1 MNTKIPDSEFR
12 QWIVEDVERGD
23 DVSLEVTIGL
33 YEHYDCVGQFRF
45 QYNRTEDRVGTMYIP
60 GRWGSSFD
68 DKDADRDNRA
78 AFEAAQAVAEET
90 GTRAEMYVQ
99 SQEYL
104 DTVSRESLSDL
115 IGEVGEERA
124 RELLEEEI
132 EGEGIG
138 D

>member
-1 MNTKIPDSEFR
+1 MGSETPNSEFR
-12 QWIVEDVERGD
+12 QWEVEEIERGSNVD
-23 DVSLEVTIGL
+23 ASIEITLGL
-33 YEHYDCVGQFRF
+33 YEHYDRLGRFRF
-45 QYNRTEDRVGTMYIP
+45 QYNRSEDGVGTIYIP

-68 DKDADRDNRA
+68 DKDATRDNRA

-90 GTRAEMYVQ
+90 GTRAEIYVK

-104 DTVSRESLSDL
+104 DTVSRESLSEL

-124 RELLEEEI
+124 RELLEEET
-132 EGEGIG
+132 E

>member
-1 MNTKIPDSEFR
+1 MGSDNFSSEFK
-12 QWIVEDVERGD
+12 QWRIEEIERGGD
-23 DVSLEVTIGL
+23 VDVSIEVALGL
-33 YEHYDCVGQFRF
+33 YEHYNCMGRFRF
-45 QYNRTEDRVGTMYIP
+45 QYNRSEDGAGPIYIP

-78 AFEAAQAVAEET
+78 AFEAAQAVAEAT
-90 GTRAEMYVQ
+90 GTRVEMYVQ

-124 RELLEEEI
+124 RELLEEET
-132 EGEGIG
+132 EE
-138 D
+138 